1 MVVEFT
7 IITDIEKQLPN
18 GKYLTLVKNA
28 RIVRSFESDRINYLQ
43 CVDRKGRVI
52 KKYTNIIYNGEVFKV
67 ENTLDEVKRKLG
79 HYEIAGYAGKAS
91 YAKKSNKNK
100 RV

>member
-7 IITDIEKQLPN
+7 VVTDITKTLSN
-18 GKYLTLVKNA
+18 GKMITIVKDA
-28 RIVRSFESDRINYLQ
+28 KILRSFNSEGVLYQDFINS
-43 CVDRKGRVI
+43 KGKVV
-52 KKYTNIIYNGEVFKV
+52 KKYTTIIYGNEYLKV
-67 ENTLDEVKRKLG
+67 DHSIEEVKRKLG